1 MNQINNSLNEQ
12 ELLRKFCEGDETAF
26 DFFYQTYSFRIYRK
40 LLKMVKVDVVAQEL
54 LQDVFVKVWE
64 KRHLVDSAQS
74 FRSYLFRIAENSV
87 FDFYRKLGR
96 DDQLQHEVRVRTPNG
111 YSHIEETISLEET
124 ENTIN
129 QAIDHLSKKQKQ
141 VFILCKLEGKS
152 YEEVSRLMGISIS
165 TVNGHI
171 VNATKFIK
179 NFLFKREVWL
189 LYIPLLLTL
198 SLIKF

>member
-1 MNQINNSLNEQ
+1 MNQINSLNEY
-12 ELLRKFCEGDETAF
+12 ELLRKFCEGDEAAF
-26 DFFYQTYSFRIYRK
+26 DFFYQTYSLRIYRK

-54 LQDVFVKVWE
+54 LQDVFVKIWE
-64 KRHLVDSAQS
+64 KRHLVDPAQS

-87 FDFYRKLGR
+87 FDFYRKLSR
-96 DDQLQHEVRVRTPNG
+96 DDQLQHEVRVRTPEG
-111 YSHIEETISLEET
+111 YTHTEEVLSLKET
-124 ENTIN
+124 ENSIN
-129 QAIDHLSKKQKQ
+129 QAIDHLSGKQKQ

-179 NFLFKREVWL
+179 NFLFKKEVWL
-189 LYIPLLLTL
+189 LHIPLLLTL

>member
-1 MNQINNSLNEQ
+1 MKLIDSLNEH
-12 ELLRKFCEGDETAF
+12 ELLREFCEGDEAAF
-26 DFFYQTYSFRIYRK
+26 DFFYQMYSLRIYRK
-40 LLKMVKVDVVAQEL
+40 LLKMVKVDVIAQEL
-54 LQDVFVKVWE
+54 LQDVFVKIWE
-64 KRHLVDSAQS
+64 KRHLVDPAQS

-96 DDQLQHEVRVRTPNG
+96 DEQLQYDIRMRTPEG
-111 YSHIEETISLEET
+111 YTHTEDVLSLKET
-124 ENTIN
+124 ENSIN
-129 QAIDHLSKKQKQ
+129 QAISQLSKKQKQ

-171 VNATKFIK
+171 VNASKFIK
-179 NFLFKREVWL
+179 NFLIKQGVWT
-189 LYIPLLLTL
+189 LYIPLLLAF